1 MRRSWRNRQ
10 PARIQ
15 GGAMSPSPPGGEPW
29 EQLLLTAYSLIDSV
43 QDSLNAPLSWSLGG
57 GTVLMLRIHHR
68 RSKDIDIFIDNPQ
81 LLGLFNPR
89 VTDAAQGITS
99 EYSEGSNF
107 VKLFLPAGEIDIVV
121 APSLVPNP
129 TLSSQL
135 LDREVQLE
143 RSAEII
149 AKKMWH
155 RGDRVTARDL
165 FDLAAVYEL
174 DRSELDTAAPFM
186 ARNAHAFLQ
195 QIRER
200 RAVLQA
206 EFDAIDRLDFTCSY
220 DECVDI
226 AHAAMSTR
234 G

>member
-1 MRRSWRNRQ
+1 MRRSWRSRR
-10 PARIQ
+10 PART
-15 GGAMSPSPPGGEPW
+15 PGGVMCPSRADSQPW
-29 EQLLLTAYSLIDSV
+29 EELLLAAYSLIDSV
-43 QDSLNAPLSWSLGG
+43 QESLNAPLYWSMGG
-57 GTVLMLRIHHR
+57 GTVLMLRLHHR
-68 RSKDIDIFIDNPQ
+68 RSKDIDIFIEDSQ

-89 VTDAAQGITS
+89 VSDAAQDITS
-99 EYSEGSNF
+99 DYSEGSGF

-121 APSLVPNP
+121 APTLVPNP

-135 LDREVQLE
+135 LARDVRLE

-174 DRSELDTAAPFM
+174 DRSEVDVAAPFM
-186 ARNAHAFLQ
+186 ARNAPAFLQ
-195 QIRER
+195 QIHER
-200 RAVLQA
+200 RAILQA
-206 EFDAIDRLDFTCSY
+206 EFEGIDRLDFTLSY

-226 AHAAMSTR
+226 AHAVLHPDS
-234 G
+234 

>member
-1 MRRSWRNRQ
+1 MC
-10 PARIQ
+10 
-15 GGAMSPSPPGGEPW
+15 PSRAESQPW
-29 EQLLLTAYSLIDSV
+29 EELLLTAYSLIDSV
-43 QDSLNAPLSWSLGG
+43 QESLNAPLSWSMGG

-68 RSKDIDIFIDNPQ
+68 RSKDIDIFIEDAQ
-81 LLGLFNPR
+81 LIGLFNPR
-89 VTDAAQGITS
+89 ISDAAQDITAD
-99 EYSEGSNF
+99 YSEGSGF

-121 APSLVPNP
+121 APTLVPNP

-135 LDREVQLE
+135 LDREVRLE

-174 DRSELDTAAPFM
+174 DLSELDVAAPFM
-186 ARNAHAFLQ
+186 ARNAHTFLQ

-206 EFDAIDRLDFTCSY
+206 EFDAIDRLDFTRSY

-226 AHAAMSTR
+226 AHTVLLTDS
-234 G
+234 

>member
-1 MRRSWRNRQ
+1 MC
-10 PARIQ
+10 
-15 GGAMSPSPPGGEPW
+15 PSRAESQPW
-29 EQLLLTAYSLIDSV
+29 EELLLTAYSLIDSV
-43 QDSLNAPLSWSLGG
+43 QESLNAPLSWSMGG

-68 RSKDIDIFIDNPQ
+68 RSKDIDIFIEDAQ
-81 LLGLFNPR
+81 LIGLFNPR
-89 VTDAAQGITS
+89 VSDAAQDITAD
-99 EYSEGSNF
+99 YSEGSGF

-121 APSLVPNP
+121 APTLVPNP

-135 LDREVQLE
+135 LDREVRLE

-174 DRSELDTAAPFM
+174 DRSELEVATPFM
-186 ARNAHAFLQ
+186 EKNAPAFLQ
-195 QIRER
+195 QIHER
-200 RAVLQA
+200 RAILQA
-206 EFDAIDRLDFTCSY
+206 EFNAIDRLDFTRSY

-226 AHAAMSTR
+226 AHAVLLTDS
-234 G
+234 

>member
-1 MRRSWRNRQ
+1 MRRSWRSRRR
-10 PARIQ
+10 ARTRD
-15 GGAMSPSPPGGEPW
+15 GVMCPSRADSQPW
-29 EQLLLTAYSLIDSV
+29 EELLLAAYSLIDSV
-43 QDSLNAPLSWSLGG
+43 QDSLNAPLYWSMGG

-68 RSKDIDIFIDNPQ
+68 RSKDIDIFIEDPQ

-89 VTDAAQGITS
+89 VSDAAQDITS
-99 EYSEGSNF
+99 DYSEGSGF
-107 VKLFLPAGEIDIVV
+107 VKLFLPVGEIDIVV

-129 TLSSQL
+129 ILSSEL
-135 LDREVQLE
+135 LERNVRLE

-174 DRSELDTAAPFM
+174 DGSELDIAAPYM
-186 ARNAHAFLQ
+186 AKNAPAFLQ
-195 QIRER
+195 QIHER
-200 RAVLQA
+200 RAILQA
-206 EFDAIDRLDFTCSY
+206 EFDAIDRLDFTRSY

-226 AHAAMSTR
+226 ARAVLLPRA
-234 G
+234 

>member
-1 MRRSWRNRQ
+1 
-10 PARIQ
+10 
-15 GGAMSPSPPGGEPW
+15 MSPSRAGSEPW
-29 EQLLLTAYSLIDSV
+29 EELLLSAYSLIDSV
-43 QDSLNAPLSWSLGG
+43 QHFLSAPLPWSLGG

-68 RSKDIDIFIDNPQ
+68 RSKDIDIFIEDSQ

-89 VTDAAQGITS
+89 VTDAAQDITS
-99 EYSEGSNF
+99 DYSEGSGF

-129 TLSSQL
+129 TLSSEL
-135 LDREVQLE
+135 LDREVRLE

-174 DRSELDTAAPFM
+174 DRSELDVAAPFM
-186 ARNAHAFLQ
+186 ARNAHTFLQ

-206 EFDAIDRLDFTCSY
+206 EFDAIDRLDFTRSY

-226 AHAAMSTR
+226 AHTALFPSS
-234 G
+234 

>member
-1 MRRSWRNRQ
+1 M
-10 PARIQ
+10 
-15 GGAMSPSPPGGEPW
+15 
-29 EQLLLTAYSLIDSV
+29 
-43 QDSLNAPLSWSLGG
+43 GG

-68 RSKDIDIFIDNPQ
+68 RSKDIDIFIEDPQ

-89 VTDAAQGITS
+89 VSDTAQDITS
-99 EYSEGSNF
+99 DYSEGSGF
-107 VKLFLPAGEIDIVV
+107 VKLFLPVGEIDIVV

-129 TLSSQL
+129 ILSSEL
-135 LDREVQLE
+135 LERNVRLE

-174 DRSELDTAAPFM
+174 DGSELDIAAPYM
-186 ARNAHAFLQ
+186 AKNAPAFLQ
-195 QIRER
+195 QIHER
-200 RAVLQA
+200 RAILQA
-206 EFDAIDRLDFTCSY
+206 EFDAIDRLDFTRSY

-226 AHAAMSTR
+226 ARAVLLPRA
-234 G
+234 